1 VKSYFDI
8 AGDGGS
14 GIVAQVAR
22 QRSRIDAALSP
33 IRHRV
38 AIASGKGG
46 VGKSTLTLQLAC
58 ALRARG
64 LDVAIMDADLNG
76 PSQAHLAGL
85 RDAAIVP
92 GPDGR
97 ISLPRTT
104 NGIGVFSLGSLLH
117 GADALDFES
126 AARGESHTWRAT
138 REFTLIGE
146 LLASIDWGRL
156 DVLLFDLPP
165 GPERTLQYA
174 EFLGPDTAFVLVT
187 VPSDL
192 SRGVVARSA
201 TALLRHGSRVLG
213 CIDNMSG
220 YYCRDCGAVKPLFAE
235 TVDTAV
241 GVPSLGAV
249 PFDPEIAR
257 CSDRG
262 LVAPEI
268 DGNLV
273 THAVDAIAGRLVELL
288 EHPTPLRIPNPAE
301 PPASRQDGLEG
312 TP

>member
-1 VKSYFDI
+1 MKSYFDI
-8 AGDGGS
+8 TGDGGS
-14 GIVAQVAR
+14 GIVAQVVR

-38 AIASGKGG
+38 AVASGKGG

-64 LDVAIMDADLNG
+64 LAVAIMDADLNG

-92 GPDGR
+92 GADGR

-104 NGIGVFSLGSLLH
+104 NGIGVFSLGSLLQED
-117 GADALDFES
+117 DALDFAS
-126 AARGESHTWRAT
+126 AARGDSHTWRAT
-138 REFTLIGE
+138 REFTLMGE

-201 TALLRHGSRVLG
+201 TALLRNGTRVLG
-213 CIDNMSG
+213 CIENMSG
-220 YYCRDCGAVKPLFAE
+220 YYCRDCGAVKPLFAA
-235 TVDTAV
+235 DADSSV

-249 PFDPEIAR
+249 PFDPELAR
-257 CSDRG
+257 RSDRG
-262 LVAPEI
+262 LVVPEV
-268 DGNLV
+268 DGDVV
-273 THAVDAIAGRLVELL
+273 TRAVGTIAGRLVELL
-288 EHPTPLRIPNPAE
+288 ESPVPLRTLISGE
-301 PPASRQDGLEG
+301 PPASPHDGLEG
-312 TP
+312 MP